1 MSPRIERADAPVNG
15 VTRGEDPMPSSS
27 PTVPTAAYTTLI
39 ASLWPSKGG
48 GAALMRAAA
57 LAFLGTVLLTVS
69 AKIQVPGPV
78 PMTLQTLV
86 VLLIGAAYGWR
97 LGGATV
103 ALYLVEG
110 AWGLPVFAGPVAGI
124 GYMAGP
130 TGGFLMG
137 FLAAAMVTGLMAER
151 GWDRSLGRVLAMMA
165 GGHAVIFVFGLA
177 WLAPMFQFDFGR
189 AWAAGV
195 APFYAATVLKTALA
209 AALMQAGWMMVA
221 RREAQG

>member
-1 MSPRIERADAPVNG
+1 MSTGVGPLPAPL
-15 VTRGEDPMPSSS
+15 
-27 PTVPTAAYTTLI
+27 TLM
-39 ASLWPSKGG
+39 SLVWPARS
-48 GAALMRAAA
+48 LTRAAVLMAVGSA
-57 LAFLGTVLLTVS
+57 LLAVS
-69 AKIQVPGPV
+69 AKIQVPFYPV
-78 PMTLQTLV
+78 PMTMQTLV

-209 AALMQAGWMMVA
+209 AALMQAGWMTVA

>member
-1 MSPRIERADAPVNG
+1 MSTGVGPLPAPL
-15 VTRGEDPMPSSS
+15 
-27 PTVPTAAYTTLI
+27 TLM
-39 ASLWPSKGG
+39 SLVWPARS
-48 GAALMRAAA
+48 LTRAAVLMAVGSA
-57 LAFLGTVLLTVS
+57 LLAVS
-69 AKIQVPGPV
+69 AKIQVPFYPV
-78 PMTLQTLV
+78 PMTMQTLV
-86 VLLIGAAYGWR
+86 VLVIGAAYGWQ

-209 AALMQAGWMMVA
+209 AALMQAGWMTVA

>member
-1 MSPRIERADAPVNG
+1 MSTGVGPLPAPL
-15 VTRGEDPMPSSS
+15 
-27 PTVPTAAYTTLI
+27 TLM
-39 ASLWPSKGG
+39 SLVWPARS
-48 GAALMRAAA
+48 LTRAAVLMAVGSA
-57 LAFLGTVLLTVS
+57 LLAVS
-69 AKIQVPGPV
+69 AKIQVPFYPV
-78 PMTLQTLV
+78 PMTMQTLV
-86 VLLIGAAYGWR
+86 VLVIGAAYGWR

-195 APFYAATVLKTALA
+195 APFYAVTVLKTASGGRTVPTLLA
-209 AALMQAGWMMVA
+209 IA
-221 RREAQG
+221 RARPR

>member
-1 MSPRIERADAPVNG
+1 
-15 VTRGEDPMPSSS
+15 
-27 PTVPTAAYTTLI
+27 
-39 ASLWPSKGG
+39 
-48 GAALMRAAA
+48 
-57 LAFLGTVLLTVS
+57 
-69 AKIQVPGPV
+69 V
-78 PMTLQTLV
+78 PMTMQTLV
-86 VLLIGAAYGWR
+86 VLVIGAAYGWR

-151 GWDRSLGRVLAMMA
+151 GWARSLGRVLAMMA

-209 AALMQAGWMMVA
+209 AALMQAGWMTVA